1 MLVGHRLVEP
11 GSRAERHR
19 NDAAVFVAGDEDERH
34 TPRAQHFG
42 DGKAH
47 LAVEVDVQD
56 RPVERLAL
64 RQFEAALQPARRTD
78 DLAAPVLEQNL
89 GNFRLQQVVLDNQD
103 LKPFQPRRQH
113 DRCSLPVSGPT
124 IGTTIRGGFGCSLER
139 RAVSRYDKAMTDL
152 LDQGAAAIS
161 SAVRAGKT
169 SARDVAEAAI
179 ARVEAKNKAITAIV
193 DFDPAEARA
202 AADAVDGRC
211 KQGFDG
217 PILGVPYT
225 VKDTTWVQ
233 GRRVTNGSLLWKDF
247 KPPRDAVAVERLK
260 AAGGVFLGMTN
271 TPEMAAKGHTENK
284 VYGPSRHPKN
294 PALTPGGSSGG
305 AAAALAA
312 GFTPIALGTDGGG
325 SGRRPASHC
334 GVVGLK
340 TSAGA
345 IPSPFGFGG
354 AYGPLY
360 GVTAPMGRS
369 VADAKVA
376 FEVMAGP
383 DPRDPHSVALLDVP
397 PPSSPR
403 IALSPR
409 LGLDVAVDP
418 DVMMAFKAA
427 IARLRAAGWRIEEAD
442 VAWPEGTSETAFS
455 AVNQAA
461 SALLHGEHHAKDKDL
476 FGDNVAGLIERGR
489 SVPGTD
495 VVAAFR
501 FADACARAVAQFFTA
516 YDYLLTPTTAC
527 VSWPVEQVYP
537 QVIENREVG
546 PRGHAAFTP
555 LFNLALVPGI
565 SIPCGSGRDGLPVGL
580 QIVAPRL
587 HDRPLLA
594 MAQRAEAAL
603 A

>member
-1 MLVGHRLVEP
+1 MSE
-11 GSRAERHR
+11 
-19 NDAAVFVAGDEDERH
+19 
-34 TPRAQHFG
+34 
-42 DGKAH
+42 
-47 LAVEVDVQD
+47 
-56 RPVERLAL
+56 
-64 RQFEAALQPARRTD
+64 
-78 DLAAPVLEQNL
+78 
-89 GNFRLQQVVLDNQD
+89 
-103 LKPFQPRRQH
+103 
-113 DRCSLPVSGPT
+113 
-124 IGTTIRGGFGCSLER
+124 
-139 RAVSRYDKAMTDL
+139 L
-152 LDQGAAAIS
+152 LDQGVAAIAQ
-161 SAVRAGKT
+161 AVRTGKVK
-169 SARDVAEAAI
+169 AREVAEMAI
-179 ARVEAKNKAITAIV
+179 ARVEATNGKLTAIV
-193 DFDPAEARA
+193 DFAPAEARA
-202 AADAVDGRC
+202 SADVVDARR

-233 GRRVTNGSLLWKDF
+233 GRRVTNGSLLYKDF

-260 AAGGVFLGMTN
+260 NAGGIFLGMTN

-284 VYGPSRHPKN
+284 VYGPTRHPSN
-294 PALTPGGSSGG
+294 TALTPGGSSGG

-360 GVTAPMGRS
+360 GVTAPMGRT
-369 VADAKVA
+369 VADARAA

-383 DPRDPHSVALLDVP
+383 DRRDPHSVALLDVP
-397 PPSSPR
+397 PPAEPR
-403 IALSPR
+403 IDVSPG
-409 LGLDVAVDP
+409 LGLGVAVDP
-418 DVMMAFKAA
+418 DVMTAFEAA
-427 IARLRAAGWRIEEAD
+427 IGKLRAAGWRIEEAD
-442 VAWPEGTSETAFS
+442 IAWPESTTERAFG
-455 AVNQAA
+455 AVNAAA
-461 SALLHGEHHAKDKDL
+461 STLLYGERHAADGAL
-476 FGDNVAGLIERGR
+476 FGDNIASLIETGR
-489 SVPGTD
+489 QVPGTD

-501 FADACARAVAQFFTA
+501 FADACARSVAQFFTE

-537 QVIENREVG
+537 GTIENKPAG
-546 PRGHAAFTP
+546 PRGHAVFTP

-565 SIPCGSGRDGLPVGL
+565 SVPCGTGRDGLPVGL

-594 MAQRAEAAL
+594 MAQRAETVL
-603 A
+603 R

>member
-1 MLVGHRLVEP
+1 
-11 GSRAERHR
+11 
-19 NDAAVFVAGDEDERH
+19 
-34 TPRAQHFG
+34 
-42 DGKAH
+42 
-47 LAVEVDVQD
+47 
-56 RPVERLAL
+56 
-64 RQFEAALQPARRTD
+64 
-78 DLAAPVLEQNL
+78 
-89 GNFRLQQVVLDNQD
+89 
-103 LKPFQPRRQH
+103 
-113 DRCSLPVSGPT
+113 
-124 IGTTIRGGFGCSLER
+124 
-139 RAVSRYDKAMTDL
+139 MTEL
-152 LDQGAAAIS
+152 LDQGAAAIAD
-161 SAVRAGKT
+161 AVRAGKT
-169 SARDVAEAAI
+169 KARDVAEMAI
-179 ARVEAKNKAITAIV
+179 ARVEAKNAQLTAIV

-202 AADAVDGRC
+202 AADAVDVRR

-233 GRRVTNGSLLWKDF
+233 GRRVTNGSLLYKDF

-260 AAGGVFLGMTN
+260 NAGGIFLGMTN

-284 VYGPSRHPKN
+284 VYGPSRHPMN

-369 VADAKVA
+369 VADARVA

-383 DPRDPHSVALLDVP
+383 DRRDPHSVALLDVP
-397 PPSSPR
+397 PPAQPR
-403 IALSPR
+403 IAVSPR

-418 DVMMAFKAA
+418 DVMAAFEAA
-427 IARLRAAGWRIEEAD
+427 VRKLRAAGWRIEEAD
-442 VAWPEGTSETAFS
+442 VAWPENTNEAAFS
-455 AVNQAA
+455 AVNAAA
-461 SALLHGEHHAKDKDL
+461 SALLYGEQHSADKNL
-476 FGDNVAGLIERGR
+476 FGDNISGLIERGG

-501 FADACARAVAQFFTA
+501 LADDCARSVAQFFTE

-527 VSWPVEQVYP
+527 VSWPVEQVHP
-537 QVIENREVG
+537 TVIENKEAG
-546 PRGHAAFTP
+546 PRGHAVFTP

-565 SIPCGSGRDGLPVGL
+565 SIPCGTGREGLPVGL

-594 MAQRAEAAL
+594 MAQRAETAL
-603 A
+603 R

>member
-1 MLVGHRLVEP
+1 
-11 GSRAERHR
+11 
-19 NDAAVFVAGDEDERH
+19 
-34 TPRAQHFG
+34 
-42 DGKAH
+42 
-47 LAVEVDVQD
+47 
-56 RPVERLAL
+56 
-64 RQFEAALQPARRTD
+64 
-78 DLAAPVLEQNL
+78 
-89 GNFRLQQVVLDNQD
+89 
-103 LKPFQPRRQH
+103 
-113 DRCSLPVSGPT
+113 
-124 IGTTIRGGFGCSLER
+124 
-139 RAVSRYDKAMTDL
+139 MTDL
-152 LDQGAAAIS
+152 LDEGAATIAR
-161 SAVRAGKT
+161 AVRSGTAT
-169 SARDVAEAAI
+169 ARDIAEAAI
-179 ARVEAKNKAITAIV
+179 ARVEARNPALTAIV

-202 AADAVDGRC
+202 AADAVDAWRR
-211 KQGFDG
+211 QGFDG
-217 PILGVPYT
+217 PLLGVPYT

-247 KPPRDAVAVERLK
+247 RPPRNAVAVERLK
-260 AAGGVFLGMTN
+260 KAGGVFLGMTN

-284 VYGPSRHPKN
+284 VYGPSRHPLN

-369 VADAKVA
+369 VSDVRLA
-376 FEVMAGP
+376 FEVMVGP
-383 DPRDPHSVALLDVP
+383 DPLDPHSVALLDVP
-397 PPSSPR
+397 PPARPR
-403 IALSPR
+403 LAVSRR

-418 DVMMAFKAA
+418 DVLVAFDAA
-427 IARLRAAGWRIEEAD
+427 IERLRTAGWRIEEAD
-442 VAWPEGTSETAFS
+442 IAWPEGAGETVFS
-455 AVNQAA
+455 AVNAAA
-461 SALLHGEHHAKDKDL
+461 SALLYGEQHASDKEL
-476 FGDNVAGLIERGR
+476 FGDNVASLIERGH

-495 VVAAFR
+495 VVAALR
-501 FADACARAVAQFFTA
+501 FADACARAVAQFFTD

-537 QVIENREVG
+537 TVIENREAG

-555 LFNLALVPGI
+555 LFNLALVPAI
-565 SIPCGSGRDGLPVGL
+565 SVPCGTGRDGLPVGL

-594 MAQRAEAAL
+594 MAQRAETVL
-603 A
+603 S

>member
-1 MLVGHRLVEP
+1 
-11 GSRAERHR
+11 
-19 NDAAVFVAGDEDERH
+19 
-34 TPRAQHFG
+34 
-42 DGKAH
+42 
-47 LAVEVDVQD
+47 
-56 RPVERLAL
+56 
-64 RQFEAALQPARRTD
+64 
-78 DLAAPVLEQNL
+78 
-89 GNFRLQQVVLDNQD
+89 
-103 LKPFQPRRQH
+103 
-113 DRCSLPVSGPT
+113 
-124 IGTTIRGGFGCSLER
+124 
-139 RAVSRYDKAMTDL
+139 MTEL
-152 LDQGAAAIS
+152 LDQGAAAIAT
-161 SAVRAGKT
+161 AVRGGKT
-169 SARDVAEAAI
+169 TARDVAEAAI
-179 ARVEAKNKAITAIV
+179 ARVEARNKALTAIV
-193 DFDPAEARA
+193 DFNPAEARTV
-202 AADAVDGRC
+202 ADAVDARR

-225 VKDTTWVQ
+225 VKDTTWVA
-233 GRRVTNGSLLWKDF
+233 GRRVTNGSLLYKDF
-247 KPPRDAVAVERLK
+247 IPPRDALAVERLRN
-260 AAGGVFLGMTN
+260 AGGVFLGMTN

-284 VYGPSRHPKN
+284 VYGPTRHPMN
-294 PALTPGGSSGG
+294 IALTPGGSSGG

-345 IPSPFGFGG
+345 IPTPFGFGG

-360 GVTAPMGRS
+360 GVVAPMGRS
-369 VADAKVA
+369 VADARVA

-397 PPSSPR
+397 PPSNPR
-403 IALSPR
+403 VAVSPR

-418 DVMMAFKAA
+418 DVMAAFEAA
-427 IARLRAAGWRIEEAD
+427 VARLRAAGWRIEEAD
-442 VAWPEGTSETAFS
+442 VAWPESTTETAFA
-455 AVNQAA
+455 AVNAAA
-461 SALLHGEHHAKDKDL
+461 SALLYGERHAKQKDL

-495 VVAAFR
+495 VVASFR
-501 FADACARAVAQFFTA
+501 FADACARSVAAFFA
-516 YDYLLTPTTAC
+516 DYDYLLTPTTAC

-537 QVIENREVG
+537 RVIENRQVG

-565 SIPCGSGRDGLPVGL
+565 SVPCGAGRDGLPVGL

-594 MAQRAEAAL
+594 MAQRAETVL
-603 A
+603 RP

>member
-1 MLVGHRLVEP
+1 MLIGHRLVE
-11 GSRAERHR
+11 SRRR
-19 NDAAVFVAGDEDERH
+19 TVRQRDDTAVLVAGDEDEWH
-34 TPRAQHFG
+34 PARAQHFG

-47 LAVEVDVQD
+47 LAVQVDVEE
-56 RPVERLAL
+56 RPVERLVL
-64 RQFEAALQPARRTD
+64 GQLQTTLQPARRAD
-78 DLAAPVLEQNL
+78 NQAAAILQQEL
-89 GNFRLQQVVLDNQD
+89 GDFGQQQVVLDDQD
-103 LKPFQPRRQH
+103 PEAFQQPRRQH
-113 DRCSLPVSGPT
+113 DAPLPSLSNPAV
-124 IGTTIRGGFGCSLER
+124 GTTVRGRPVCSLER
-139 RAVSRYDKAMTDL
+139 PGPSRYDKAMTDL
-152 LDQGAAAIS
+152 LDQGAAAIA
-161 SAVRAGKT
+161 SAIRAGKK

-179 ARVEAKNKAITAIV
+179 SRVEARNKAITAIV
-193 DFDPAEARA
+193 DFDPGEARA
-202 AADAVDGRC
+202 AADAVDARR

-247 KPPRDAVAVERLK
+247 KAPRDAVAVERLK

-284 VYGPSRHPKN
+284 VYGPSRHPMN

-383 DPRDPHSVALLDVP
+383 DRRDPHSVALLDVP
-397 PPSSPR
+397 PPS
-403 IALSPR
+403 
-409 LGLDVAVDP
+409 V
-418 DVMMAFKAA
+418 
-427 IARLRAAGWRIEEAD
+427 
-442 VAWPEGTSETAFS
+442 
-455 AVNQAA
+455 
-461 SALLHGEHHAKDKDL
+461 
-476 FGDNVAGLIERGR
+476 
-489 SVPGTD
+489 
-495 VVAAFR
+495 
-501 FADACARAVAQFFTA
+501 
-516 YDYLLTPTTAC
+516 
-527 VSWPVEQVYP
+527 
-537 QVIENREVG
+537 RE
-546 PRGHAAFTP
+546 
-555 LFNLALVPGI
+555 
-565 SIPCGSGRDGLPVGL
+565 S
-580 QIVAPRL
+580 Q
-587 HDRPLLA
+587 
-594 MAQRAEAAL
+594 
-603 A
+603 

>member
-1 MLVGHRLVEP
+1 
-11 GSRAERHR
+11 
-19 NDAAVFVAGDEDERH
+19 
-34 TPRAQHFG
+34 
-42 DGKAH
+42 
-47 LAVEVDVQD
+47 
-56 RPVERLAL
+56 
-64 RQFEAALQPARRTD
+64 
-78 DLAAPVLEQNL
+78 
-89 GNFRLQQVVLDNQD
+89 
-103 LKPFQPRRQH
+103 
-113 DRCSLPVSGPT
+113 
-124 IGTTIRGGFGCSLER
+124 
-139 RAVSRYDKAMTDL
+139 MTEL
-152 LDQGAAAIS
+152 LDQGAAAIAG
-161 SAVRAGKT
+161 AVRAGKT
-169 SARDVAEAAI
+169 KARDIAEMAI
-179 ARVEAKNKAITAIV
+179 ARVEAKNAQLTAIV
-193 DFDPAEARA
+193 DFNPAEARA
-202 AADAVDGRC
+202 AADAVDARR

-233 GRRVTNGSLLWKDF
+233 GRRVTNGSLLYKDF
-247 KPPRDAVAVERLK
+247 KPLRDAVAVERLK
-260 AAGGVFLGMTN
+260 NAGGIFLGMTN

-284 VYGPSRHPKN
+284 VYGPSRHPMN

-369 VADAKVA
+369 VADARVA

-397 PPSSPR
+397 PPAQPR
-403 IALSPR
+403 IAVSPR
-409 LGLDVAVDP
+409 LGLNVAVDQ
-418 DVMMAFKAA
+418 DVMAAFEAA
-427 IARLRAAGWRIEEAD
+427 VGKLRAAGWRIEEAD
-442 VAWPEGTSETAFS
+442 VAWPENTNEAAFS
-455 AVNQAA
+455 AVNAAA
-461 SALLHGEHHAKDKDL
+461 SALLYGEQHAADKNL
-476 FGDNVAGLIERGR
+476 FGDNVSGLIERGGA
-489 SVPGTD
+489 VPGTD

-501 FADACARAVAQFFTA
+501 LADACARSVAEFFTE

-527 VSWPVEQVYP
+527 VSWPVEQVHP
-537 QVIENREVG
+537 TVIENKEAG
-546 PRGHAAFTP
+546 PRGHAVFTP

-565 SIPCGSGRDGLPVGL
+565 SIPCGTGRDGLPVGL
-580 QIVAPRL
+580 QMVAPRL

-594 MAQRAEAAL
+594 MAQRAETAL
-603 A
+603 R

>member
-1 MLVGHRLVEP
+1 
-11 GSRAERHR
+11 
-19 NDAAVFVAGDEDERH
+19 
-34 TPRAQHFG
+34 
-42 DGKAH
+42 
-47 LAVEVDVQD
+47 
-56 RPVERLAL
+56 
-64 RQFEAALQPARRTD
+64 
-78 DLAAPVLEQNL
+78 
-89 GNFRLQQVVLDNQD
+89 
-103 LKPFQPRRQH
+103 
-113 DRCSLPVSGPT
+113 
-124 IGTTIRGGFGCSLER
+124 
-139 RAVSRYDKAMTDL
+139 MTDL

-161 SAVRAGKT
+161 AAVRGGKT
-169 SARDVAEAAI
+169 TARDVAEAAI
-179 ARVEAKNKAITAIV
+179 ARVEARNAALTAIV
-193 DFDPAEARA
+193 DFNPAEARA
-202 AADAVDGRC
+202 AADAVDTRR

-225 VKDTTWVQ
+225 VKDTTWVA
-233 GRRVTNGSLLWKDF
+233 GRRVTNGSLLYKDF
-247 KPPRDAVAVERLK
+247 IPPRDALAVERLRN
-260 AAGGVFLGMTN
+260 AGGVFLGMTN

-284 VYGPSRHPKN
+284 VYGPSRHPMN

-360 GVTAPMGRS
+360 GVVAPMGRT
-369 VADAKVA
+369 VADARVA

-383 DPRDPHSVALLDVP
+383 DPRDPHSVALPDMP
-397 PPSSPR
+397 PPARPR
-403 IALSPR
+403 IAVSPR
-409 LGLDVAVDP
+409 LGLDVAVDL
-418 DVMMAFKAA
+418 DVMAAFDAA
-427 IARLRAAGWRIEEAD
+427 VARLRAAGWRIEAAD
-442 VAWPEGTSETAFS
+442 VAWPEGTNESAFG
-455 AVNQAA
+455 AVNAAA
-461 SALLHGEHHAKDKDL
+461 SALLYGERQARDKDL
-476 FGDNVAGLIERGR
+476 FGDNVTGLIERGR
-489 SVPGTD
+489 SVSGTD

-537 QVIENREVG
+537 TAIENRQVG

-555 LFNLALVPGI
+555 LFNLALTPGI
-565 SIPCGSGRDGLPVGL
+565 SVPCGTGRDGLPVGL

-594 MAQRAEAAL
+594 MAQRAETVL
-603 A
+603 RP

>member
-1 MLVGHRLVEP
+1 
-11 GSRAERHR
+11 
-19 NDAAVFVAGDEDERH
+19 
-34 TPRAQHFG
+34 
-42 DGKAH
+42 
-47 LAVEVDVQD
+47 
-56 RPVERLAL
+56 
-64 RQFEAALQPARRTD
+64 
-78 DLAAPVLEQNL
+78 
-89 GNFRLQQVVLDNQD
+89 
-103 LKPFQPRRQH
+103 
-113 DRCSLPVSGPT
+113 
-124 IGTTIRGGFGCSLER
+124 
-139 RAVSRYDKAMTDL
+139 MTEL
-152 LDQGAAAIS
+152 LDQGAAAVAA
-161 SAVRAGKT
+161 AVRTGKT
-169 SARDVAEAAI
+169 KARDLAEMAI
-179 ARVEAKNKAITAIV
+179 ARVEARNRQLTAIV

-202 AADAVDGRC
+202 SAEAVDARR

-217 PILGVPYT
+217 AILGVPYT

-233 GRRVTNGSLLWKDF
+233 GRTVTNGSLLYKDF

-260 AAGGVFLGMTN
+260 AAGGIFLGMTN

-284 VYGPSRHPKN
+284 VYGPSRHPMN

-345 IPSPFGFGG
+345 IPAPFGFGG

-360 GVTAPMGRS
+360 GVTAPMGRT

-383 DPRDPHSVALLDVP
+383 DRRDPHSVALLDVP
-397 PPSSPR
+397 PPSMPR
-403 IALSPR
+403 IAASPR
-409 LGLDVAVDP
+409 LGLGVPVDP
-418 DVMMAFKAA
+418 DVMAAFDGAVAK
-427 IARLRAAGWRIEEAD
+427 LRAAGWRIEAAD
-442 VAWPEGTSETAFS
+442 VAWPGDTSETAFA
-455 AVNQAA
+455 AVNSSA
-461 SALLHGEHHAKDKDL
+461 SALLYGEQQAADKDL
-476 FGDNVAGLIERGR
+476 FGDNISGLIERGR

-501 FADACARAVAQFFTA
+501 FADACARSVAQFFTE

-537 QVIENREVG
+537 KIIENKEVG

-555 LFNLALVPGI
+555 LFNLALAPAI
-565 SIPCGSGRDGLPVGL
+565 SIPCGTGRDGLPVGL

-594 MAQRAEAAL
+594 MAQRAETAL
-603 A
+603 CAG

>member
-1 MLVGHRLVEP
+1 
-11 GSRAERHR
+11 
-19 NDAAVFVAGDEDERH
+19 
-34 TPRAQHFG
+34 
-42 DGKAH
+42 
-47 LAVEVDVQD
+47 
-56 RPVERLAL
+56 
-64 RQFEAALQPARRTD
+64 
-78 DLAAPVLEQNL
+78 
-89 GNFRLQQVVLDNQD
+89 
-103 LKPFQPRRQH
+103 
-113 DRCSLPVSGPT
+113 
-124 IGTTIRGGFGCSLER
+124 
-139 RAVSRYDKAMTDL
+139 MTEL
-152 LDQGAAAIS
+152 LDQGAAAIAA
-161 SAVRAGKT
+161 AVRTGKT

-179 ARVEAKNKAITAIV
+179 ARVEARNTAITAIV

-202 AADAVDGRC
+202 AADAVDARR

-225 VKDTTWVQ
+225 VKDTTWVK

-247 KPPRDAVAVERLK
+247 KPPRDAVAVERLRN
-260 AAGGVFLGMTN
+260 AGGVFLGMTN

-284 VYGPSRHPKN
+284 VYGPSRHPMN
-294 PALTPGGSSGG
+294 PAMTP
-305 AAAALAA
+305 
-312 GFTPIALGTDGGG
+312 GG

-360 GVTAPMGRS
+360 GVVAPMGRS

-383 DPRDPHSVALLDVP
+383 DRRDPHSVATLDVP
-397 PPSSPR
+397 PPANPR
-403 IALSPR
+403 IAMSPR
-409 LGLDVAVDP
+409 LGLNVAVDA
-418 DVMMAFKAA
+418 DVMAAFEAA
-427 IARLRAAGWRIEEAD
+427 VARLRAAGWRIEEAD
-442 VAWPEGTSETAFS
+442 VSWPENTTETAFT
-455 AVNQAA
+455 AVNAAA
-461 SALLHGEHHAKDKDL
+461 SALLYGERHAQDKDL

-489 SVPGTD
+489 GVPGTD

-501 FADACARAVAQFFTA
+501 FADACARAVAQFFIE

-527 VSWPVEQVYP
+527 VAWPVEQVYP
-537 QVIENREVG
+537 KVIENREVS

-565 SIPCGSGRDGLPVGL
+565 SVPCGSGRDGLPVGL

-594 MAQRAEAAL
+594 MAQRAETAL
-603 A
+603 G

>member
-1 MLVGHRLVEP
+1 
-11 GSRAERHR
+11 
-19 NDAAVFVAGDEDERH
+19 
-34 TPRAQHFG
+34 
-42 DGKAH
+42 
-47 LAVEVDVQD
+47 
-56 RPVERLAL
+56 
-64 RQFEAALQPARRTD
+64 
-78 DLAAPVLEQNL
+78 
-89 GNFRLQQVVLDNQD
+89 
-103 LKPFQPRRQH
+103 
-113 DRCSLPVSGPT
+113 
-124 IGTTIRGGFGCSLER
+124 
-139 RAVSRYDKAMTDL
+139 MTDL
-152 LDQGAAAIS
+152 LDQGAAAIAA
-161 SAVRAGKT
+161 AVRTGKT
-169 SARDVAEAAI
+169 TARAVAEAAI
-179 ARVEAKNKAITAIV
+179 ARVEARNAALTAIV

-202 AADAVDGRC
+202 AADTVDARRR
-211 KQGFDG
+211 QGFDG

-225 VKDTTWVQ
+225 VKDTTWVA

-247 KPPRDAVAVERLK
+247 IPPRDALAVERLK
-260 AAGGVFLGMTN
+260 AGGGVFLGMTN

-284 VYGPSRHPKN
+284 VYGPSRHPLN

-360 GVTAPMGRS
+360 GVVAPMGRS
-369 VADAKVA
+369 VADARVA

-397 PPSSPR
+397 PPSQPR
-403 IALSPR
+403 IAVSPR

-418 DVMMAFKAA
+418 DVMAAFDAA
-427 IARLRAAGWRIEEAD
+427 VAKLRAAGWRIEAAD
-442 VAWPEGTSETAFS
+442 ITWPEGTGETAFS
-455 AVNQAA
+455 AVNAAA
-461 SALLHGEHHAKDKDL
+461 SALLYGDRQAADKNL
-476 FGDNVAGLIERGR
+476 FGDNVTGLIERGR
-489 SVPGTD
+489 DVPGTD
-495 VVAAFR
+495 VVASFR
-501 FADACARAVAQFFTA
+501 FADACARAVATFFTE

-537 QVIENREVG
+537 KVIENRQVG

-565 SIPCGSGRDGLPVGL
+565 SIPCGTGRDGLPVGL

-594 MAQRAEAAL
+594 MAQRAETAL
-603 A
+603 AS

>member
-1 MLVGHRLVEP
+1 MIE
-11 GSRAERHR
+11 
-19 NDAAVFVAGDEDERH
+19 
-34 TPRAQHFG
+34 
-42 DGKAH
+42 
-47 LAVEVDVQD
+47 
-56 RPVERLAL
+56 
-64 RQFEAALQPARRTD
+64 
-78 DLAAPVLEQNL
+78 
-89 GNFRLQQVVLDNQD
+89 
-103 LKPFQPRRQH
+103 
-113 DRCSLPVSGPT
+113 
-124 IGTTIRGGFGCSLER
+124 
-139 RAVSRYDKAMTDL
+139 L
-152 LDQGAAAIS
+152 LDQGAAAIAA
-161 SAVRAGKT
+161 AVRTGKT
-169 SARDVAEAAI
+169 KARDVAEMAI
-179 ARVEAKNKAITAIV
+179 ARVEARNRQLTAIV

-202 AADAVDGRC
+202 SADAVDEKR

-217 PILGVPYT
+217 AILGVPYT

-233 GRRVTNGSLLWKDF
+233 GRTVTNGSLLYKDF

-260 AAGGVFLGMTN
+260 AAGGIFLGMTN

-284 VYGPSRHPKN
+284 VYGPSRHPMN

-345 IPSPFGFGG
+345 IPAPFGFGG

-360 GVTAPMGRS
+360 GVTAPMGRT
-369 VADAKVA
+369 VADARVA

-383 DPRDPHSVALLDVP
+383 DRRDPHSVALLDLP

-403 IALSPR
+403 IAVSPR
-409 LGLDVAVDP
+409 LGLGVAVDP
-418 DVMMAFKAA
+418 DVMAAFEAA
-427 IARLRAAGWRIEEAD
+427 VAMLRAAGWRIEEAD
-442 VAWPEGTSETAFS
+442 VTWPHDTTETAFA
-455 AVNQAA
+455 AVNSSA
-461 SALLHGEHHAKDKDL
+461 SALLYGKRQAADKDL
-476 FGDNVAGLIERGR
+476 FGDNVTGLIERGR

-495 VVAAFR
+495 VVASFR
-501 FADACARAVAQFFTA
+501 FADACARAVALFFTE

-527 VSWPVEQVYP
+527 VSWPVELVYP
-537 QVIENREVG
+537 RVIENKEVG

-565 SIPCGSGRDGLPVGL
+565 SIPCGTGRDGLPVGL

-594 MAQRAEAAL
+594 MAQRAEMAL
-603 A
+603 GAG

>member
-1 MLVGHRLVEP
+1 
-11 GSRAERHR
+11 
-19 NDAAVFVAGDEDERH
+19 
-34 TPRAQHFG
+34 
-42 DGKAH
+42 
-47 LAVEVDVQD
+47 
-56 RPVERLAL
+56 
-64 RQFEAALQPARRTD
+64 
-78 DLAAPVLEQNL
+78 
-89 GNFRLQQVVLDNQD
+89 
-103 LKPFQPRRQH
+103 
-113 DRCSLPVSGPT
+113 
-124 IGTTIRGGFGCSLER
+124 
-139 RAVSRYDKAMTDL
+139 MTEL
-152 LDQGAAAIS
+152 LDQGAAAIAA
-161 SAVRAGKT
+161 AVRGGKT
-169 SARDVAEAAI
+169 TARDVAEAAI
-179 ARVEAKNKAITAIV
+179 ARVEARNKALTAIV
-193 DFDPAEARA
+193 DFNPAEARTV
-202 AADAVDGRC
+202 ADAVDARR

-225 VKDTTWVQ
+225 VKDTTWVA
-233 GRRVTNGSLLWKDF
+233 GRRVTNGSLLYKDF
-247 KPPRDAVAVERLK
+247 IPPRDALAVERLRN
-260 AAGGVFLGMTN
+260 AGGVFLGMTN

-284 VYGPSRHPKN
+284 VYGPTRHPMN
-294 PALTPGGSSGG
+294 IALTPGGSSGG

-345 IPSPFGFGG
+345 IPTPFGFGG

-360 GVTAPMGRS
+360 GVVAPMGRS
-369 VADAKVA
+369 VADARVA

-397 PPSSPR
+397 PPSNPR
-403 IALSPR
+403 VAVSPR

-418 DVMMAFKAA
+418 DVMAAFEAA
-427 IARLRAAGWRIEEAD
+427 VARLRAAGWRIEEAD
-442 VAWPEGTSETAFS
+442 VAWPESTTETAFA
-455 AVNQAA
+455 AVNAAA
-461 SALLHGEHHAKDKDL
+461 SALLYGERHAKQKDL

-495 VVAAFR
+495 VVASFR
-501 FADACARAVAQFFTA
+501 FADACARSVAAFFA
-516 YDYLLTPTTAC
+516 DYDYLLTPTTAC

-537 QVIENREVG
+537 RVIENRQVG

-565 SIPCGSGRDGLPVGL
+565 SVPCGAGRDGLPVGL

-594 MAQRAEAAL
+594 MAQRAETVL
-603 A
+603 RP